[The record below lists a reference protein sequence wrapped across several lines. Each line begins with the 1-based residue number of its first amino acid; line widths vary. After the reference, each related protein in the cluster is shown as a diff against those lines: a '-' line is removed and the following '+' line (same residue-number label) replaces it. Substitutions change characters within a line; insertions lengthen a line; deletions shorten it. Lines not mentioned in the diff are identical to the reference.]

1 LARTQEQR
9 KADTRSRL
17 LAAASDLFAR
27 RGFHAVSTEA
37 VADAADRT
45 TGAVYSHFGG
55 KEGLLLALAEAG
67 ETMAAVQVGAALD
80 AADDLEGRLAAL
92 WTAFV
97 ASSDE
102 GAPAWM
108 LLEHELW
115 LYAARNRDAAPGLAH
130 RYEGVRNVMAG
141 AFKEW
146 ADESGTTMTAPP
158 RRTAAL
164 VLAVLLGLEMQRRVD
179 PEAIPDDLAIEAL
192 RVLFGLEPRAP
203 RSRSTRRTTS
213 AAG

>member
-9 KADTRSRL
+9 KADTRARL
-17 LAAASDLFAR
+17 LR
-27 RGFHAVSTEA
+27 RGCHAVSTEA

-45 TGAVYSHFGG
+45 SGAVYAHFGG
-55 KEGLLLALAEAG
+55 KEGLLLALAAAG
-67 ETMAAVQVGAALD
+67 ETMAAAEVGAALE

-115 LYAARNRDAAPGLAH
+115 LYAARNEDAAPGLAR
-130 RYEGVRNVMAG
+130 RYDDVRNVMAG
-141 AFKEW
+141 AFKQW
-146 ADESGTTMTAPP
+146 ADEAGTTMTAPP

-164 VLAVLLGLEMQRRVD
+164 ILAVLLGLEMQRRVD
-179 PEAIPDDLAIEAL
+179 PDAIPDELAIEAV

-203 RSRSTRRTTS
+203 RARSTRRTTS